1 MSKPIPL
8 LPGKF
13 YHIFNRGNNRENIF
27 LEERNYRHFMHLYA
41 EHIEPV
47 ADTYAYSLLRNHFH
61 LLVRIKDDAE
71 TLRVS
76 ETRRVPAVS
85 QAFSNFFNAYT
96 KAFNV
101 AYNRTGSLFEHPF
114 DRKEVT
120 SEVYFVRLVIYIH
133 LNPQKHGLV
142 DDFRAWPYSSYN
154 ALVSTRPTRLK
165 RDDVWSWFDGMEH
178 IRKLHVGQV
187 EASLI
192 EPLMLEDFD

>member
-8 LPGKF
+8 LPGRF

-27 LEERNYRHFMHLYA
+27 LEDRNYRHFLHLYA

-47 ADTYAYSLLRNHFH
+47 ADTYAYCLLRNHFH
-61 LLVRIKDDAE
+61 LLTRIKDDAE

-101 AYNRTGSLFEHPF
+101 AYSRTGSLFEHPF

-120 SEVYFVRLVIYIH
+120 SETYFVRLVIYIH
-133 LNPQKHGLV
+133 QNPQKHGLV
-142 DDFRAWPYSSYN
+142 GDFRAWPYSSYN
-154 ALVSTRPTRLK
+154 ALVSTKPTRLK
-165 RDDVWSWFDGMEH
+165 RDDVWAWFDGMEH
-178 IRKLHVGQV
+178 IRTSHAGQV

-192 EPLMLEDFD
+192 EPLMLEDFE